1 MLELKTMPDHLLVL
15 GAGAVGV
22 EFANVFRS
30 FDCKVTI
37 VELMDRLVPLEDHE
51 VSTEFAKIFKRRGVD
66 VHTGTRCTELVRE
79 GDKVRAVIE
88 AEGKKPTRLTVSHCL
103 VAIGRKPLTEK
114 IGLDKT
120 SIQTDRG
127 FVVTNEYMQT
137 AEPGVYA
144 IGDIVANSPQLAHA
158 ASAEGI
164 LAVEHIAGLD
174 VQPID
179 YRQVPNCTYSN
190 PEVGSLGLTRQ
201 RLKKPAMSCKWVSF
215 HSQRWAKRKSLTTQ
229 VVLSK
234 S

>member
-22 EFANVFRS
+22 EFASVFRS

-190 PEVGSLGLTRQ
+190 PEVGSLGLTEAAAKG
-201 RLKKPAMSCKWVSF
+201 RL
-215 HSQRWAKRKSLTTQ
+215 
-229 VVLSK
+229 
-234 S
+234 